1 MTKKKLQKKSR
12 DYSSKASCGPE
23 ISPGINAVSD
33 VFFLISALNKLIGN
47 GSPGAYQYQSILHN
61 SSNISHLPNFYIN

>member
-47 GSPGAYQYQSILHN
+47 GSPVAYQNQSVYHN
-61 SSNISHLPNFYIN
+61 QPNRTKLAKPTN